1 MSMGIKRS
9 LAGRW
14 TLRLAAY
21 AGLAALLFSCSGN
34 KYEGRIIA
42 VELAGQPGSLEGA
55 RLVMLDP
62 ARPETGP
69 VPLVTDFS
77 ATASP
82 SLSHEG
88 RYLYF
93 QGKQQEGDPWQINVM
108 DLQKGT
114 VTRVSDLPE
123 NCTHPASLPDGSVVF
138 SRESQISGTSV
149 QNLWKCMMDGCC
161 LSQLTHT
168 PAINTLPSVLW
179 EGRIMYSSAQ
189 ALPETGDPQL
199 MIMRPDG
206 TKSELYSPGCC
217 GLLPQSAG
225 SEADG
230 YIYYI
235 VSGGQLGR
243 VLHRRPLHTFENL
256 SGNLGGSF
264 ASVSADAESGLLVS
278 HLPDG
283 ESTYGIYR
291 LDPSSEEKTPEV
303 IYSGEKN
310 LVDAMVV
317 AVADPRPRIL
327 PSPVDPSKPTAIL
340 MTQNINHSSLA
351 VNEGITGDSLAD
363 RVRFTSLDGELGIV
377 EAKDDGSYYVKLD
390 ADMPFRTETLNS
402 QGEVVRGPSE
412 WIYLRPNE
420 RRAFTGF
427 YADPELA
434 PRNYQPHAVKEDP
447 VDLSSLAMDSGH

>member
-1 MSMGIKRS
+1 MSKRLKRS
-9 LAGRW
+9 GVGRW
-14 TLRLAAY
+14 TIRRAIF
-21 AGLAALLFSCSGN
+21 AGLAILLFSCSGN
-34 KYEGRIIA
+34 KYEGKIIA
-42 VELAGQPGSLEGA
+42 VELAGEPGSLHGA
-55 RLVMLDP
+55 GMVLLDP
-62 ARPETGP
+62 ARPETVP
-69 VPLVTDFS
+69 KPLVEDFS
-77 ATASP
+77 AAASP

-93 QGKQQEGDPWQINVM
+93 QGKQNEKDPWQIYVM
-108 DLQKGT
+108 DLKKGA

-138 SRESQISGTSV
+138 SRESQINGTSV
-149 QNLWKCMMDGCC
+149 QNLWRCMMDGCC
-161 LSQLTHT
+161 LRQLTHT
-168 PAINTLPSVLW
+168 PAINTLPSILW
-179 EGRIMYSSAQ
+179 EGRILYSSTQ
-189 ALPETGDPQL
+189 ALPQSGDPQL

-230 YIYYI
+230 YIYYV
-235 VSGGQLGR
+235 VSGGQLAR

-256 SGNLGGSF
+256 SENLDGSF
-264 ASVSADAESGLLVS
+264 ASVSADTESGLLVS
-278 HLPDG
+278 YLPDG
-283 ESTYGIYR
+283 ENFFGIYHF
-291 LDPSSEEKTPEV
+291 DPTSEKGIPEV
-303 IYSGEKN
+303 IYSGERN
-310 LVDAMVV
+310 LVDALAV
-317 AVADPRPRIL
+317 AVTDPRPRIL
-327 PSPVDPSKPTAIL
+327 PSPVDPAKPTAIL
-340 MTQNINHSSLA
+340 MTQNINHSSMA

-363 RVRFTSLDGELGIV
+363 RVRFTGLDGELGIV

-447 VDLSSLAMDSGH
+447 VDLTSLAMDSDH